1 MWVGCVVA
9 LVVGAGVLIDDIK
22 KKKKGKEEEKNKE
35 KIEDKIEDK
44 KQDMQSE
51 KLYFMTYIT
60 WNRLNFF

>member
-1 MWVGCVVA
+1 MA

-35 KIEDKIEDK
+35 KIEDK

-60 WNRLNFF
+60 

>member
-1 MWVGCVVA
+1 MA

-60 WNRLNFF
+60 